1 MKITAKEMGI
11 SGAIIVGS
19 GLLIGAITMLCQK
32 VSASSKQANDASNEK
47 DASKPVCNMEV
58 VFKGDPE
65 QKTVKVSDTIIQK
78 NDTAKEVITTQQVLT
93 KVKTPQIEEVEIEE
107 VPVVAIETKEE
118 VMPTLIMTNDDF
130 PLRIGSTG
138 ARVFALQK
146 YLLKNHGYG
155 GAVTDQY
162 DQNLADRVKKLLK
175 VEQVDESLFNK
186 LMYKRKRR
194 R

>member
-11 SGAIIVGS
+11 SGVIIVGS

-32 VSASSKQANDASNEK
+32 ASASSKQAKDASNLK

-93 KVKTPQIEEVEIEE
+93 KVETPQIEEVEIEE
-107 VPVVAIETKEE
+107 APVLAIETKEE
-118 VMPTLIMTNDDF
+118 VVPTLIMTNDDF
-130 PLRIGSTG
+130 PLLLGSKG

>member
-19 GLLIGAITMLCQK
+19 GLLIGAITMLWQK
-32 VSASSKQANDASNEK
+32 ASASSKQANDGSNEK

-78 NDTAKEVITTQQVLT
+78 NDTAKEVTITKQILT
-93 KVKTPQIEEVEIEE
+93 KVEAPQIEEVEIEE

-118 VMPTLIMTNDDF
+118 VVPTLIMTNDDF
-130 PLRIGSTG
+130 PLGFGSKG

-175 VEQVDESLFNK
+175 VEQVDEFLFNK

>member
-11 SGAIIVGS
+11 SGVIIIGS
-19 GLLIGAITMLCQK
+19 GLLIGAISALCQK
-32 VSASSKQANDASNEK
+32 ASTSSKLAKDASNVK
-47 DASKPVCNMEV
+47 DASKPVFNMEV
-58 VFKGDPE
+58 AFKGGSE
-65 QKTVKVSDTIIQK
+65 QKTVQITDTIIQK
-78 NDTAKEVITTQQVLT
+78 NDTPKEVIATQQVLT

-107 VPVVAIETKEE
+107 APVVAIKTKEE
-118 VMPTLIMTNDDF
+118 VAPTLIMTNDDF
-130 PLRIGSTG
+130 PLGLGSKG

-162 DQNLADRVKKLLK
+162 DQNLADRVKRLLK